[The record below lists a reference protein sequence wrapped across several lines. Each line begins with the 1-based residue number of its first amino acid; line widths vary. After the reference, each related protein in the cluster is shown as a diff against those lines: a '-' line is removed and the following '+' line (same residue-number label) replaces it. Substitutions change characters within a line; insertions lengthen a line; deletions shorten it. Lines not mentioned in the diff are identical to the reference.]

1 MSERKELPA
10 LSEVQLE
17 IMNVLW
23 TLEEATLGDIWAE
36 LSARRPVARNTVQ
49 TLLTRLVDKGWVL
62 YRQDGKSFV
71 YRSAREKSAA
81 RRQILGRVLDA
92 AFQGSTEGLMMTL
105 LEDRSITT
113 EEADRLR
120 SLIDEAERQEP

>member
-1 MSERKELPA
+1 MNERKDLPA

-71 YRSAREKSAA
+71 YRSAREKGAA

-92 AFQGSTEGLMMTL
+92 AFQGSAEGLMMTL
-105 LEDRSITT
+105 LEDRSITA